1 MDVVDDGSPVVERR
15 RVAPYVAGAA
25 AVVLLAFVLLLAT
38 RKPAEERD
46 QQSPLVGKV
55 VPALSGTTLD
65 GGRYDIDNQRGRY
78 VLVNFFAT
86 WCIPCQ
92 VEHPELVAFADRHK
106 AAGDASVVSV
116 SFQDSEDNIRRFF
129 AERGGSWPVIAGQNS
144 AAIDFGVAA
153 LPESFLVAPD
163 GTIVQKFIGGV
174 KADQVDAT
182 IAEIEQA
189 SGSANGG
196 GSGNG
201 GGS

>member
-1 MDVVDDGSPVVERR
+1 MDVVDDGTPVVERR

-129 AERGGSWPVIAGQNS
+129 AERGGSWPVIAGQNG

-153 LPESFLVAPD
+153 LPESFLIDPD
-163 GTIVQKFIGGV
+163 GRVVYKFVGGV
-174 KADQVDAT
+174 KADQVDAV
-182 IAEIEQA
+182 IAQLEQ
-189 SGSANGG
+189 GSA
-196 GSGNG
+196 SGNG
-201 GGS
+201 SGS

>member
-1 MDVVDDGSPVVERR
+1 MDVVDDGRSVVPRR
-15 RVAPYVAGAA
+15 RVAPYVAAA
-25 AVVLLAFVLLLAT
+25 VAVVLLAFIALLAT

-55 VPALSGTTLD
+55 VPALSGATLD

-116 SFQDSEDNIRRFF
+116 SFQDSEENIRRFF

-163 GTIVQKFIGGV
+163 GTIVQKFVGGV
-174 KADQVDAT
+174 KADQVDAV
-182 IAEIEQA
+182 INEIEKA
-189 SGSANGG
+189 GSGPAG

-201 GGS
+201 SGS